1 MRYLLGFA
9 ALLQELGHKTGPS
22 SLVTGADTRTG
33 IAVEVL
39 VKED

>member
-1 MRYLLGFA
+1 MSYLLRFA
-9 ALLQELGHKTGPS
+9 ALLQKLGHKIGPS

-39 VKED
+39 VKEN